1 MTENLIDPE
10 LRAMMTQTV
19 VMQHPVTPLVWNP
32 VDGNT
37 PAPVLDAYGRHAN
50 PLPNGDAN
58 PSEAAWGEPITYYC
72 RLEYNEVVIKGADN
86 RDRVSR
92 GRAYLDGFYP
102 EVQTTSR
109 VTVTDQVQPAMLH
122 PVILK
127 VEGNYDESGLNGY
140 NTIVHFE

>member
-1 MTENLIDPE
+1 MTNLIDPE
-10 LRAMMTQTV
+10 LRALMTQTIV
-19 VMQHPVTPLVWNP
+19 IQNPAPLVWNAVP
-32 VDGNT
+32 NASPT
-37 PAPVLDAYGRHAN
+37 PALDAYGRHAN

-58 PSEAAWGEPITYYC
+58 SSQAAWGNPVTYKC
-72 RLEYNEVVIKGADN
+72 RLEYNEVVVKGADN

-109 VTVTDQVQPAMLH
+109 ATVPDQVQPAMQH

-127 VEGNYDESGLNGY
+127 VESNYDENGLNGY